1 MSSTSTLSLQGLRKT
16 YHVEGQ
22 ALPVLEDINLDIA
35 PGEFVSI
42 VGSSGCG

>member
-22 ALPVLEDINLDIA
+22 ALPVLDDIERRLA
-35 PGEFVSI
+35 QGERP
-42 VGSSGCG
+42 